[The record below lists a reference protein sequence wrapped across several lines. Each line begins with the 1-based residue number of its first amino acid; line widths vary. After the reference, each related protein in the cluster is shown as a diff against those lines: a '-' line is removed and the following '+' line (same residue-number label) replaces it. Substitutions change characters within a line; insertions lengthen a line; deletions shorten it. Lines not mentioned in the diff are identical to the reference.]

1 MGELTRTQLN
11 QMAQVWREMA
21 RNLSVYQASHWT
33 ELSTVQHYDLNAY
46 QNSLLTRA
54 QEIDERAYLLL
65 NESLEPALTTSIQ
78 LVDQAAHALH
88 TTDEQAKALNIGAL
102 SVALAAGLYRN
113 NESSVQLALSEL
125 RNLTRPVTVRR

>member
-1 MGELTRTQLN
+1 MGELTRTQLSE
-11 QMAQVWREMA
+11 MAQVWREMA

-54 QEIDERAYLLL
+54 QEIDERTYLLL
-65 NESLEPALTTSIQ
+65 NESLETILNRSIQ

-88 TTDEQAKALNIGAL
+88 TTDEQAKALNMGAL
-102 SVALAAGLYRN
+102 TVALAAGLYRN
-113 NESSVQLALSEL
+113 NVSSVQLALSEL
-125 RNLTRPVTVRR
+125 TNLTRPVSVRR